1 MMMMSPFHHVFAIWN
16 YSFNLNMT
24 FLTNFLSE
32 DVSSFL
38 VRAAG
43 LRALSTSCLTL
54 ELASFDVGATVGQ
67 VDAPLGSRILGFEG
81 IDLLGQP
88 RGLRAGRSNSLVLK
102 LL

>member
-1 MMMMSPFHHVFAIWN
+1 MMMMSPFHHVFALWN
-16 YSFNLNMT
+16 YSSNLNMT

-54 ELASFDVGATVGQ
+54 EL
-67 VDAPLGSRILGFEG
+67 
-81 IDLLGQP
+81 
-88 RGLRAGRSNSLVLK
+88 
-102 LL
+102 